1 MSKNVIFQYMITS
14 KEVDKRGGIKGWD
27 GSRSSLYEEVAK
39 ISRESFEKYAER
51 IDATHIYSNRR
62 VATEGHGCSTSLLHE
77 CARVWLDPIFDE
89 YDNLLFA
96 DTDIVVN
103 TDENIFDLMES
114 GADVYGVLESDFV
127 TASGG
132 GYNSWDG
139 PGDTYDNFCR
149 KFSLHDCPIVP
160 VMPPNRPSKIT
171 IMNTGVVL
179 WTKEARLRA
188 RELFLPWEEWCYT
201 GDFHMSIMNDQPY
214 ISAQLMKHDFD
225 IETIDQTWNDS
236 PHYATEEEFF
246 QKARFCHYTGG
257 EWKVDMVRHWNDRRY
272 RTQREGDSVK
282 FSRSLFP

>member
-27 GSRSSLYEEVAK
+27 GTRSSLYEEVAK

-51 IDATHIYSNRR
+51 IDAAHIYSNRR

-257 EWKVDMVRHWNDRRY
+257 EWKVDMVRHWKDRRY
-272 RTQREGDSVK
+272 NTQREGDSVK

>member
-236 PHYATEEEFF
+236 PHYASEEEFF

-257 EWKVDMVRHWNDRRY
+257 EWKVDMVRHWNDCRY

>member
-1 MSKNVIFQYMITS
+1 MSKNAIFQYMIVS
-14 KEVDKRGGIKGWD
+14 DAVDARGGIQGWD
-27 GSRSSLYEEVAK
+27 GTRSELYKKVAD
-39 ISRESFEKYAER
+39 ISRESFQNYAKK
-51 IDATHIYSNRR
+51 IGAKHFYSDER
-62 VATEGHGCSTSLLHE
+62 VATKGHGCSTSLLHE

-114 GADVYGVLESDFV
+114 GADVYGALESDFV

-132 GYNSWDG
+132 GYNSWDYKES
-139 PGDTYDNFCR
+139 TYNDFCR
-149 KFSLHDCPIVP
+149 KFAMHDCPIVP
-160 VMPPNRPSKIT
+160 VMPPNRPSKIM

-188 RELFLPWEEWCYT
+188 RETFMNWEDWCYS

-225 IETIDQTWNDS
+225 VETIDTTWNDS
-236 PHYATEEEFF
+236 PHYASEEEFF
-246 QKARFCHYTGG
+246 EKSKFCHYTGG
-257 EWKVDMVRHWNDRRY
+257 EWKVDMIRHWEEKKY
-272 RTQREGDSVK
+272 KTQQFKRA
-282 FSRSLFP
+282 LFP

>member
-272 RTQREGDSVK
+272 NTQREGDSVK

>member
-51 IDATHIYSNRR
+51 INATHIYSNRR

-149 KFSLHDCPIVP
+149 KFSLHDCPVVP

-201 GDFHMSIMNDQPY
+201 GNFHMSIMNDQPY

-272 RTQREGDSVK
+272 KTQREGDSVK

>member
-51 IDATHIYSNRR
+51 IDASHIYSNKR

-272 RTQREGDSVK
+272 NTQREGDPVK

>member
-1 MSKNVIFQYMITS
+1 M
-14 KEVDKRGGIKGWD
+14 
-27 GSRSSLYEEVAK
+27 
-39 ISRESFEKYAER
+39 
-51 IDATHIYSNRR
+51 
-62 VATEGHGCSTSLLHE
+62 
-77 CARVWLDPIFDE
+77 DPIFDE

-272 RTQREGDSVK
+272 NTQREGDSVK

>member
-39 ISRESFEKYAER
+39 ISRESFETYASR
-51 IDATHIYSNRR
+51 INATHIYSSKR

-236 PHYATEEEFF
+236 PHYASEEEFF

-257 EWKVDMVRHWNDRRY
+257 EWKVDMVRHWNDKRY
-272 RTQREGDSVK
+272 NTQR
-282 FSRSLFP
+282 

>member
-236 PHYATEEEFF
+236 PHYASEEEFF

-257 EWKVDMVRHWNDRRY
+257 EWKVDMVRHWNEKRY
-272 RTQREGDSVK
+272 NTQR
-282 FSRSLFP
+282 

>member
-27 GSRSSLYEEVAK
+27 GTRSSLYEEVAK

-236 PHYATEEEFF
+236 PT
-246 QKARFCHYTGG
+246 
-257 EWKVDMVRHWNDRRY
+257 
-272 RTQREGDSVK
+272 TQPKRS
-282 FSRSLFP
+282 FSRRHVSVTTLVVNGKWTWYVTGTIAGTEPSEKVTQ

>member
-39 ISRESFEKYAER
+39 ISRESFETYADR
-51 IDATHIYSNRR
+51 INATHIYSSKR

-236 PHYATEEEFF
+236 PHYASEEEFF

-257 EWKVDMVRHWNDRRY
+257 EWKVDMVRHWNEKRY
-272 RTQREGDSVK
+272 NTQR
-282 FSRSLFP
+282 

>member
-1 MSKNVIFQYMITS
+1 MITS

-51 IDATHIYSNRR
+51 IDATHVYSNRR

-77 CARVWLDPIFDE
+77 CARVWLDPIFDQ

-236 PHYATEEEFF
+236 PHYASEEEFF

-272 RTQREGDSVK
+272 NTQREGDETK
-282 FSRSLFP
+282 FTRALFP

>member
-14 KEVDKRGGIKGWD
+14 NEVDKRGGIKGWD

-149 KFSLHDCPIVP
+149 KFSLHDCPVVP

-201 GDFHMSIMNDQPY
+201 GDFHMSIMNGQPY

-236 PHYATEEEFF
+236 PHYASEEEFF
-246 QKARFCHYTGG
+246 DKARFCHYTGG

>member
-1 MSKNVIFQYMITS
+1 MITS

-51 IDATHIYSNRR
+51 IDATHIYSNKR

-77 CARVWLDPIFDE
+77 CARVWLDPIFDQ

-179 WTKEARLRA
+179 WTKESRLRA
-188 RELFLPWEEWCYT
+188 RELFLPWEEWCYS

-236 PHYATEEEFF
+236 PHYASEEEFF

-272 RTQREGDSVK
+272 NTQREGDETK
-282 FSRSLFP
+282 FTRALFP

>member
-39 ISRESFEKYAER
+39 ISRESFETYAAR
-51 IDATHIYSNRR
+51 INATHIYSSKR

-236 PHYATEEEFF
+236 PHYASEEEFF

-257 EWKVDMVRHWNDRRY
+257 EWKVDMVRHWNEKRY
-272 RTQREGDSVK
+272 NTQR
-282 FSRSLFP
+282 

>member
-77 CARVWLDPIFDE
+77 CARVWLDPIFDQ

-149 KFSLHDCPIVP
+149 KFSLHDCPVVP

-272 RTQREGDSVK
+272 KTQREGDSVK

>member
-51 IDATHIYSNRR
+51 IDATHIYSNKR

-77 CARVWLDPIFDE
+77 CARVWLDPIFDQ

-188 RELFLPWEEWCYT
+188 RELFLPWEEWCYS

-236 PHYATEEEFF
+236 PHYASEEEFF

-272 RTQREGDSVK
+272 NTQREGDETK
-282 FSRSLFP
+282 FTRALFP

>member
-39 ISRESFEKYAER
+39 ISRESFETYAAR
-51 IDATHIYSNRR
+51 INATHIYSSKR

-236 PHYATEEEFF
+236 PHYASEEEFF

-257 EWKVDMVRHWNDRRY
+257 EWKVDMVRHWNDKRY
-272 RTQREGDSVK
+272 NTQR
-282 FSRSLFP
+282 

>member
-14 KEVDKRGGIKGWD
+14 KEVDKRGDIKGWD

-39 ISRESFEKYAER
+39 ISRESFERYAER

-272 RTQREGDSVK
+272 KTQREGDSVK